1 MRKNVLM
8 MAAAVM
14 VLLAAG
20 ACGNNDEPTA
30 ETGSQAWDNRPE
42 TIRLS
47 RPVKTM
53 INSKIYNIE
62 EVNGRTIYI
71 VPGTEQRRAE
81 LAKLAQSEEHYSG
94 GPTGYFAPWY
104 ESERSTGDYVSDLYI
119 IRDDETGV
127 HYEAAIPPTIAVCLK
142 QGISGNEAMS
152 RMAALRGKYPMMSE
166 YILRNDGDSDC
177 GAVFLINP
185 SCKTS
190 LELLD
195 LADALYSEGCF
206 MWVEPDRIGNFFH
219 RD

>member
-1 MRKNVLM
+1 
-8 MAAAVM
+8 M

-30 ETGSQAWDNRPE
+30 ETGSQAWDDRPE

-104 ESERSTGDYVSDLYI
+104 ERERSTGDYVSDLYI
-119 IRDDETGV
+119 IRDDESGV
-127 HYEAAIPPTIAVCLK
+127 RYEAAINPVIVVCFK
-142 QGISGNEAMS
+142 QGISGDMAAE
-152 RMAALRGKYPMMSE
+152 RMEALRGKYPTMNK
-166 YILRNDGDSDC
+166 YIHRNDGDSDH
-177 GAVFLINP
+177 GDVFTINP
-185 SCKTS
+185 SCRTS
-190 LELLD
+190 LEVLD
-195 LADALYSEGCF
+195 LGDALYSEGCF